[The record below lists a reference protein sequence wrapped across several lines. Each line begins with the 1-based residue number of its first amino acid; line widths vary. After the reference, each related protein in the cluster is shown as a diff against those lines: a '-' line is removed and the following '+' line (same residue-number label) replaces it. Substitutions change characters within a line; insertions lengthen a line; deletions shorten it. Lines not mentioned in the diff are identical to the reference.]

1 MMRLEY
7 AGGTMITGD
16 EIADAIVRY
25 AAALAIANTAVA
37 IDVPGITADGVSGT
51 FQILIGPAS
60 QIMVEPSDEPGPVRD
75 EEFVA
80 HLNAEIELLQRPRVA
95 LPFDDD
101 QSIAAGDEFA

>member
-7 AGGTMITGD
+7 AGGTLITGD

-25 AAALAIANTAVA
+25 AAALGVANTAVA
-37 IDVPGITADGVSGT
+37 IDVPGVTADGVSGT

-60 QIMVEPSDEPGPVRD
+60 QIMVEPTDEPGEIRD
-75 EEFVA
+75 DEFVT

-95 LPFDDD
+95 LPFDDN
-101 QSIAAGDEFA
+101 QSLSATDEFE